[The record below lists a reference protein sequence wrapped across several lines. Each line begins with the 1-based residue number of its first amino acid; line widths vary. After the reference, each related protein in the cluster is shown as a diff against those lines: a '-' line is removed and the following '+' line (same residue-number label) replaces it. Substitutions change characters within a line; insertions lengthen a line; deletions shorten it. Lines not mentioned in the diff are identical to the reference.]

1 MEQCV
6 HKYNMKLDEIFIT
19 DDDIDEWKAT
29 RELCKSSRSNAS
41 LGASALASCKSQG
54 FRARDTKV
62 KHTLNKKRQN
72 ITGRK
77 VKGKKYG
84 GPLPFYGSGTST

>member
-1 MEQCV
+1 
-6 HKYNMKLDEIFIT
+6 MKLDEIFIT

-54 FRARDTKV
+54 LRARDTKV
-62 KHTLNKKRQN
+62 KHTINKKRQN

-77 VKGKKYG
+77 VRGKKYG

>member
-1 MEQCV
+1 MRI
-6 HKYNMKLDEIFIT
+6 DELFLY
-19 DDDIDEWKAT
+19 DDDIEEWKAT
-29 RELCKSSRSNAS
+29 RKLCKSSRSNSS

-62 KHTLNKKRQN
+62 KHKINKKRQN

-77 VKGKKYG
+77 IKGKKYG
-84 GPLPFYGSGTST
+84 GPLPFYGSGTSKPGKKKKK